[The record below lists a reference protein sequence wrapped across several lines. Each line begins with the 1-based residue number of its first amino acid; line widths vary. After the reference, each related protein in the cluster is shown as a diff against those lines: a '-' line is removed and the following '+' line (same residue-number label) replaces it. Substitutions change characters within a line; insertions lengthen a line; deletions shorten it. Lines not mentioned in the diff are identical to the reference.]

1 MKLNN
6 EEKTM
11 EISKEPEEN
20 STIIIYCKEW
30 CDYLREL
37 VHLLREKQRSFTFI
51 DLRFDTQKAKQLV
64 SELGNPLILPVLFLN
79 VTYHEKPTISNVK
92 SILDRYQW
100 RKQVDQKYYGT
111 LPAQDHQ

>member
-51 DLRFDTQKAKQLV
+51 DLRFDTEKAKQLV
-64 SELGNPLILPVLFLN
+64 SVLGNPLILPVLAIDD
-79 VTYHEKPTISNVK
+79 TYYEKPPISTVAD
-92 SILDRYQW
+92 ILDLNGW
-100 RKQVDQKYYGT
+100 KQQFDKKFCGT
-111 LPAQDHQ
+111 